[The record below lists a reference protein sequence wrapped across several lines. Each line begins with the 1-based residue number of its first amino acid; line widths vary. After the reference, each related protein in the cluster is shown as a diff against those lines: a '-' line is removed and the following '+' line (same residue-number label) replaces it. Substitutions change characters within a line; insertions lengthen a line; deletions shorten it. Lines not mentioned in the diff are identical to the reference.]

1 MTVLN
6 QIQILLIFV
15 MEKIVITANVKQ
27 EQDYVTV
34 SKDSKTMI
42 ALSLFLYLIYV
53 RVKIVIMENA
63 TINLENVCAT

>member
-6 QIQILLIFV
+6 QIQIPLIFV